1 MSTNKGPLGSILVV
15 EPFKKETEKN
25 GFVISANQEYMPEKG
40 KVLSIGSKVSN
51 INVGDDILF
60 QKGAYSK
67 VTIDGKEVLL
77 VDEAKVYYVL

>member
-1 MSTNKGPLGSILVV
+1 MTKRKGPLGTILEV

-40 KVLSIGSKVSN
+40 KVLNLGKGVSG
-51 INVGDDILF
+51 IEIGDDILF

-67 VTIDGKEVLL
+67 VTIEGKEVLL
-77 VDEAKVYYVL
+77 VDESKVYYIL